1 MVFRNETKKKGIR
14 RFLLSFKYSIQ
25 GLKIAYRDEQSM
37 WIHLVITT
45 AAVIAGFWL
54 DISAMEWLIVVILI
68 VLVLGAELINT
79 AIEAVVDLASPE
91 YHELAKYAK
100 DLASASVFIYSML
113 SLIGGGII
121 FIPKIIE
128 LLF

>member
-1 MVFRNETKKKGIR
+1 MGSRDEIKKKGIK

-37 WIHLVITT
+37 WIHLVITML
-45 AAVIAGFWL
+45 AIRAGFWL
-54 DISAMEWLIVVILI
+54 NISATEWLIVVILV

-79 AIEAVVDLASPE
+79 AIEAVVDLITSD

-100 DLASASVFIYSML
+100 DLASASVFIFSML

-128 LLF
+128 KLF

>member
-1 MVFRNETKKKGIR
+1 MVSRDEIKKKGLR
-14 RFLLSFKYSIQ
+14 RFFLSFKYSIA

-37 WIHLVITT
+37 WIHLGATT
-45 AAVIAGFWL
+45 LAVIGGFWL
-54 DISAMEWLIVVILI
+54 NISPMEWLIVVILI
-68 VLVLGAELINT
+68 TLVLGAELINT

-113 SLIGGGII
+113 SLVGGGII
-121 FIPKIIE
+121 FIPKIIAV
-128 LLF
+128 LF

>member
-1 MVFRNETKKKGIR
+1 MVSRDEIKKKGIR
-14 RFLLSFKYSIQ
+14 RFLLSFKYSVQ

-37 WIHLVITT
+37 WIHLVLTT
-45 AAVIAGFWL
+45 LAVIAGFWL
-54 DISAMEWLIVVILI
+54 NISAMEWLIVIILI
-68 VLVLGAELINT
+68 TLVLGAELINT
-79 AIEAVVDLASPE
+79 AVEAAVDLVTCE

-113 SLIGGGII
+113 ALICGGII

-128 LLF
+128 KLF

>member
-1 MVFRNETKKKGIR
+1 MVSRDEIKRKGIR

-37 WIHLVITT
+37 WIHLTITT
-45 AAVIAGFWL
+45 LAVIAGFWL
-54 DISAMEWLIVVILI
+54 QISAMEWLIVIILI
-68 VLVLGAELINT
+68 TLVLGAELINT
-79 AIEAVVDLASPE
+79 AIEAVVDLVTGE

-113 SLIGGGII
+113 ALTCGAII
-121 FIPKIIE
+121 FVPKIIDK
-128 LLF
+128 LF